1 MNEPKYF
8 NFPIY
13 LIKDFL
19 TNTKKSLDDILHY
32 SLYAHTLKLEE
43 GDDLHKIKSSA
54 EYFSVTLGDPK
65 HTLAK
70 GIKLFMLD
78 IEGYPKVGINTK
90 IYWDF
95 RNNYKIEFQKICLLG
110 HLALRSILQQKSY
123 CKIDNKFWLARMDGK
138 AKSCE
143 FEELSPQI
151 RKYANEYQTKKIK
164 GALSD
169 NWNLSTYS
177 RHTRGFYVSYSLS
190 IDELVF
196 QAEKKRQS
204 NLDKR
209 RKEEINQAIIKAKK
223 RLKGDI

>member
-1 MNEPKYF
+1 MSEPKYF
-8 NFPIY
+8 NFPIFLLKGF
-13 LIKDFL
+13 LI
-19 TNTKKSLDDILHY
+19 NTESALSAIINY
-32 SLYAHTLKLEE
+32 ALYAHSLKLED

-54 EYFSVTLGDPK
+54 EYFSVTISDPK
-65 HTLAK
+65 YTLAEGK
-70 GIKLFMLD
+70 KLFSLD
-78 IEGYPKVGINTK
+78 FGRSPKVGINTEM
-90 IYWDF
+90 YWDY
-95 RNNYKIEFQKICLLG
+95 RNNYKIEFQKVCLLG
-110 HLALRSILQQKSY
+110 HLALRSILQKKPY

-143 FEELSPQI
+143 FDELSPQI
-151 RKYANEYQTKKIK
+151 KKYANEYQTKKIK

-169 NWNLSTYS
+169 KWNLTTYS

-223 RLKGDI
+223 RLNGGK